1 MLLIIEKRTII
12 ELVSMIG
19 GETAGKVM
27 KLLLRKPGI
36 TDEEIALKLKLDV
49 RDIRRIL
56 HRLNELGILHYGLTR
71 DKVTEHRIFKWYV
84 EEGQVTGFIITHM
97 KKILDRLKR
106 KLENEKN
113 NQFYWCGTP
122 GHRKYLFDEAMD
134 RLFRCPECGKP
145 LQPYQNDEVV
155 KALEWK
161 IAKLEAFLE
170 ELMKVGKAEEIEEK
184 PAKSR

>member
-1 MLLIIEKRTII
+1 MLLIIEKHTII

-19 GETAGKVM
+19 GEIAGKVM
-27 KLLLRKPGI
+27 KLLLKKPGI
-36 TDEEIALKLKLDV
+36 TDEEIALKLKIDV
-49 RDIRRIL
+49 RDARKIL
-56 HRLNELGILHYGLTR
+56 HRLNELGILHYELTR

-84 EEGQVTGFIITHM
+84 EEGQVTGFIMTHM

-106 KLENEKN
+106 KLESEKN

-145 LQPYQNDEVV
+145 LQPYQNDEIV

-161 IAKLEAFLE
+161 IARLEAYLE
-170 ELMKVGKAEEIEEK
+170 ELMRVGKAEGIEGK
-184 PAKSR
+184 QTKSR